1 MLRIVKSRLLKAYSV
16 RYQHFTLNSER
27 CIYTR
32 ELAFF
37 SLGFPLVIG
46 RPVFLLYQHSCSVRT
61 H

>member
-37 SLGFPLVIG
+37 SLGFPLVTGI
-46 RPVFLLYQHSCSVRT
+46 PVFLLYQHN
-61 H
+61 